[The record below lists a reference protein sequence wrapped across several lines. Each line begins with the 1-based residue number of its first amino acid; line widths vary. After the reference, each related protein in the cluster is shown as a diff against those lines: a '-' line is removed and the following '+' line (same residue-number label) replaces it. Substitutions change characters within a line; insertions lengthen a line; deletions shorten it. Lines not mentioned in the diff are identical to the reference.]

1 MSAPSSNSSPSTGT
15 TASKMKGILTVNNG
29 IIVLSSA
36 TFISLFIA
44 AFVQMSN
51 FIGSKD
57 DWNDLKP
64 KVLQI
69 GLLTVFGT
77 IAFGVASIMYMV
89 QNETFAIYFSMIVA
103 TLSLGIAFAG
113 LAIASISR

>member
-1 MSAPSSNSSPSTGT
+1 MSTTAPSTTPAVT
-15 TASKMKGILTVNNG
+15 TASKIKGILTVNNG
-29 IIVLSSA
+29 IIILSSA

-44 AFVQMSN
+44 AFAQMTQ

-64 KVLQI
+64 KILQI

-103 TLSLGIAFAG
+103 TIALGLAFAA
-113 LAIASISR
+113 LAVASISR